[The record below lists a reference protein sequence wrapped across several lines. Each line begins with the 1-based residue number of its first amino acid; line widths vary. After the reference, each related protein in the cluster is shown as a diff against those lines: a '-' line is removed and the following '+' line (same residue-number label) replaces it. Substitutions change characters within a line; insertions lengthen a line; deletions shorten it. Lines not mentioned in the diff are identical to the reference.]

1 MITCYL
7 FYKGQSYKQ
16 CTRWDGGEGGGGR
29 GDGGGGGRFRS
40 GSFLSEVRTGS
51 NVFFVLLII

>member
-16 CTRWDGGEGGGGR
+16 CTRWDGGEGGGG
-29 GDGGGGGRFRS
+29 GGMEGAVVDSDRD
-40 GSFLSEVRTGS
+40 LSYRKYEQGLM
-51 NVFFVLLII
+51 FFSSC